1 MVCRKDGRKEQM
13 KKKHWAAFFYSSQA
27 WQHMRDYVFRRDQG
41 LCQDCLKKGRIT
53 PAEEVHHI
61 TPITP
66 ENITDPSITLNEEN
80 LISLCKE
87 CHKARHGARDY
98 RYTVDE
104 FGNVTIK

>member
-1 MVCRKDGRKEQM
+1 MT
-13 KKKHWAAFFYSSQA
+13 HWAGFFYSSIQ
-27 WQHMRDYVFRRDQG
+27 WQHTRDYIFRRDKG
-41 LCQDCLKKGRIT
+41 LCQDCLDKGRIT

-61 TPITP
+61 IPITP
-66 ENITDPSITLNEEN
+66 ENITDPSVTLNEEN

-104 FGNVTIK
+104 FGRCTIK